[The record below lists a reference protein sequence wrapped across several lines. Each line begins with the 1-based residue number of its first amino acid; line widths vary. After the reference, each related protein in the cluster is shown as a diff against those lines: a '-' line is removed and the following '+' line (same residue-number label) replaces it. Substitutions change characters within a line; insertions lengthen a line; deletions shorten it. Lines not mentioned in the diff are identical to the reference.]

1 MKRSGIGDILKFT
14 GKFFSKPRF
23 TGSILPSSSFL
34 GRAMAQ
40 FVKFSPEQI
49 VVELGPGTGP
59 VTAQLLK
66 SGIPPENLYCI
77 EFDGGLCE
85 ILRRRFPDVAI
96 LNDSAENLR
105 SLLAGERRG
114 ICAIVSSL
122 PFLSLPKAVGEKIVS
137 ESEGALQS
145 GGRFI
150 QFTYNL
156 NRDPREVGFKAMA
169 HVACKKVYLNVPPA
183 RVDAFEKR

>member
-1 MKRSGIGDILKFT
+1 MKRSSIGDILKFT

-23 TGSILPSSSFL
+23 TGSILPSSAFL

-40 FVKFSPEQI
+40 FVQFRQNSI

-66 SGIPPENLYCI
+66 AGIPAKNLYCI
-77 EFDGGLCE
+77 EFDKGLCE
-85 ILRRRFPDVAI
+85 ILERRFPDVAI

-105 SLLAGERRG
+105 KLISADGRE

-122 PFLSLPKAVGEKIVS
+122 PFLSLPKEVGEKIIS
-137 ESEGALQS
+137 EAESALPK

-156 NRDPREVGFKAMA
+156 NRSPSEVGFKNMG
-169 HVACKKVYLNVPPA
+169 HMACKKVYLNVPPA
-183 RVDAFEKR
+183 RVDAFEKL

>member
-14 GKFFSKPRF
+14 GKFFSKPRS

-34 GRAMAQ
+34 GKAMAQ
-40 FVKFSPEQI
+40 FVEFNRECV

-77 EFDGGLCE
+77 EFDAGLCE
-85 ILRRRFPDVAI
+85 ILRRRFPDICI
-96 LNDSAENLR
+96 LNDSAANLR
-105 SLLAGERRG
+105 ALLAEEKRD

-122 PFLSLPKAVGEKIVS
+122 PFLSLPKHVGEKIVS
-137 ESEGALQS
+137 ESELALKS

-156 NRDPREVGFKAMA
+156 KRDPGEVGFKAMA
-169 HVACKKVYLNVPPA
+169 HIACKKVYLNVPPA